1 MVFYRRAAQ
10 SQTMISAEQAR
21 SFRGESSGI
30 FDRLGFVEN
39 TVVEAQILELQGIA
53 PQGAV
58 GCQHDIV
65 AIEVISRFQPRAAG
79 VIKHAQLG
87 CKARRFG
94 LPMKHQTVAQ
104 PPATTA
110 KSRSV

>member
-1 MVFYRRAAQ
+1 MVLYRRAAQ

-87 CKARRFG
+87 CKAPLRTSNET
-94 LPMKHQTVAQ
+94 PATVAQ
-104 PPATTA
+104 SPATTA
-110 KSRSV
+110 K